1 MPRRQRQKFAAFALV
16 RSERSDLHD
25 GPLPGVI
32 DDAVHAFWR
41 IDHHRTVALQIG
53 EDRPEDCR
61 VVSGE
66 DLGTGVVS
74 SSIIRSWR
82 ASAGCI
88 AT

>member
-1 MPRRQRQKFAAFALV
+1 MPRRQQQKFAAFAVV

-53 EDRPEDCR
+53 EDRP
-61 VVSGE
+61 
-66 DLGTGVVS
+66 
-74 SSIIRSWR
+74 
-82 ASAGCI
+82 
-88 AT
+88 